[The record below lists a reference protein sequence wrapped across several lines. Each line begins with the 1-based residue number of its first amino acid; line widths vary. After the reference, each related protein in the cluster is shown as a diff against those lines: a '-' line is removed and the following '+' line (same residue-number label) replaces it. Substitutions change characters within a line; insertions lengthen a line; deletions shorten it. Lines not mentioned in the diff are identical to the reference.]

1 MLFVCYYIAFMKQC
15 IVVVA
20 LYIGGDFLQ
29 KKNIGGD
36 RQGPCPNE
44 VANYFLM
51 GRMLQAPPAL
61 HPRPGP
67 SH

>member
-29 KKNIGGD
+29 KKKYRR
-36 RQGPCPNE
+36 RQAGAVP
-44 VANYFLM
+44 
-51 GRMLQAPPAL
+51 
-61 HPRPGP
+61 
-67 SH
+67 